1 MLMSLEP
8 TVSEPI
14 GRARPARSHDHLL
27 AAGSLIT
34 QLMIVLDM
42 TIIAVALPSMQAD
55 LGLTDSQ
62 RPWAVTAYTLANGGL
77 VLFGG
82 RLTTILGIRRSYWIG
97 QTGFAAASLI
107 AGLASSFPV
116 LVGARTAQGAFAALL
131 GPTALSLLNTAFPD
145 GPRRRRVFALF
156 GATAGVGA
164 AAGLLIGG
172 ALTDWFSWRWSLY
185 VNVLIAAIGFLIG
198 LRGLPTS
205 KSRHDGPAFSDL
217 PGLVLGCGACFSAVF
232 GLDRAEQTSWTS
244 ATTIG
249 WLSAA
254 AVQIGRAHV

>member
-82 RLTTILGIRRSYWIG
+82 RLTTILGIRRS
-97 QTGFAAASLI
+97 
-107 AGLASSFPV
+107 
-116 LVGARTAQGAFAALL
+116 
-131 GPTALSLLNTAFPD
+131 
-145 GPRRRRVFALF
+145 
-156 GATAGVGA
+156 
-164 AAGLLIGG
+164 
-172 ALTDWFSWRWSLY
+172 
-185 VNVLIAAIGFLIG
+185 
-198 LRGLPTS
+198 
-205 KSRHDGPAFSDL
+205 
-217 PGLVLGCGACFSAVF
+217 
-232 GLDRAEQTSWTS
+232 
-244 ATTIG
+244 
-249 WLSAA
+249 
-254 AVQIGRAHV
+254 